1 MSIEPLLSAEYP
13 IPSHAIVALIALAVG
28 SIQLVR
34 RKGTSSHVL
43 LGWIWVMMMVYVALS
58 SLFINEYRT
67 FGPFSP
73 IHLLIIVTLVGLF
86 VGIRAIRKKDVK
98 THKRTMIIT
107 FWSALVVAG
116 ALTLLPG
123 RTMHQVLFG

>member
-1 MSIEPLLSAEYP
+1 MNIEPLLSAEYP
-13 IPSHAIVALIALAVG
+13 IPSHAIIALIALAVG